1 MSAEVLGGRLL
12 AEVQEEGLEDVSV
25 TEVERSKLYEISAP
39 PLSIH
44 SRPTF
49 TDQDI

>member
-12 AEVQEEGLEDVSV
+12 ADVQEEGLEDVSV
-25 TEVERSKLYEISAP
+25 TEPEEEQALRISAP
-39 PLSIH
+39 PLSLH